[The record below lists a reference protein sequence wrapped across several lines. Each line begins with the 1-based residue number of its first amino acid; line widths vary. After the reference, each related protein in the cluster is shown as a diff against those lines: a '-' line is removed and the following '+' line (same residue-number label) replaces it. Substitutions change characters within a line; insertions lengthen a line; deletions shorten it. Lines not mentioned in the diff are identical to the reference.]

1 MTCCRQGF
9 GQKLVT
15 LMVIKEELIN
25 HYQDHRPKY
34 ESPSGVMLF
43 NLLTKVRA
51 PLLLPAPSS

>member
-1 MTCCRQGF
+1 
-9 GQKLVT
+9 
-15 LMVIKEELIN
+15 MVIKEELIN